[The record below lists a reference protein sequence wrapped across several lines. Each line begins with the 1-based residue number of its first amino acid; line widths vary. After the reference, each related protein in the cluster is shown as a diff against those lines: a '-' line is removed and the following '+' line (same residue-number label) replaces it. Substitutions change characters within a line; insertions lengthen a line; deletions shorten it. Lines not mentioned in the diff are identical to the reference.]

1 MVAKGVFTTANLTSY
16 CSVGDVLA
24 LLEGYD
30 LSDWGDEEVLV
41 TRASELLSP
50 TKAAIDSA
58 AGRDFMLHPD
68 ETVLMDGTGDRVLL
82 LAPLGLVPVA
92 GVSSVKIGGVE
103 LPADDW
109 LVYAE
114 EAAIVLATS
123 SRLVSKFPAGRQ
135 NIEVNLD
142 WGHENTPADI
152 VMAQAKLVAAELL
165 AVASG
170 ESGTVEAV
178 SLGDYSV
185 RYADTGRFA
194 YSVQRL
200 VHEATEAV
208 ARHRRLDFCS
218 V

>member
-16 CSVGDVLA
+16 CSVGDALA

-30 LSDWGDEEVLV
+30 LSEWGGEDALV

-50 TKAAIDSA
+50 TKAAIDSG

-68 ETVLMDGTGDRVLL
+68 TTVLIDGTGDRVLL
-82 LAPLGLVPVA
+82 LAPLGLVPV
-92 GVSSVKIGGVE
+92 VSVASVKIGGTQ

-123 SRLVSKFPAGRQ
+123 SRLVSTFPVGRQ

-142 WGHENTPADI
+142 WGHGTIPADI
-152 VMAQAKLVAAELL
+152 AMAQAKLVAAELL

-170 ESGTVEAV
+170 ENGTVEAV

-200 VHEATEAV
+200 VHEAAEAV
-208 ARHRRLDFCS
+208 ARHRRLDFCI

>member
-30 LSDWGDEEVLV
+30 LSDWGGEDALI
-41 TRASELLSP
+41 TRASELLSA
-50 TKAAIDSA
+50 TKAAIDGA

-68 ETVLMDGTGDRVLL
+68 QTVLIDGTGDRVLL
-82 LAPLGLVPVA
+82 LAPLGLVPVVT
-92 GVSSVKIGGVE
+92 VSSVKIGGVT
-103 LPADDW
+103 LAADDW

-114 EAAIVLATS
+114 EAAIVLATN
-123 SRLVSKFPAGRQ
+123 SRLATKFPVGRQ
-135 NIEVNLD
+135 NIEMNLD
-142 WGHENTPADI
+142 WGHERIPADI
-152 VMAQAKLVAAELL
+152 AMAQAKLVAAELL
-165 AVASG
+165 AASGG
-170 ESGTVEAV
+170 ESGEVEAV

-200 VHEATEAV
+200 VHEASEAV

>member
-1 MVAKGVFTTANLTSY
+1 MVATGVFTTANLASY
-16 CSVGDVLA
+16 CSVEDVLA

-30 LSDWGDEEVLV
+30 LSDSGGEDALV
-41 TRASELLSP
+41 TRASELLSS

-68 ETVLMDGTGDRVLL
+68 TTVLIDGTGDRVLL
-82 LAPLGLVPVA
+82 LAPLGLVPV
-92 GVSSVKIGGVE
+92 VSVASVKIGGVE

-123 SRLVSKFPAGRQ
+123 SRLVSKFPVGRQ

-142 WGHENTPADI
+142 WGYENIPADI
-152 VMAQAKLVAAELL
+152 AMAQAKLVAAELL
-165 AVASG
+165 AGAGG

-185 RYADTGRFA
+185 RYADTGRFS
-194 YSVQRL
+194 YSVQRF
-200 VHEATEAV
+200 VHEAAEAV
-208 ARHRRLDFCS
+208 ARHRRLDFCI